1 MSRTLQLKIHVGCR
15 ALGLDSEARK
25 ALQLIVTGKAS
36 MTDMTE
42 ADLNAVL
49 NRLKQDGF
57 KASSGTISKKHA
69 KAARPDLRLVH
80 VLWRK
85 LGEAGQLRD
94 ASRAGLNTFI
104 RSRFGKAW
112 SNVPADVDMMRDH
125 AEIDQVIQ
133 ALKSWGQ
140 RADIDFD
147 WAGLNRAGL
156 DGADH
161 RK

>member
-1 MSRTLQLKIHVGCR
+1 
-15 ALGLDSEARK
+15 
-25 ALQLIVTGKAS
+25 

-49 NRLKQDGF
+49 SRLKQDGF
-57 KASSGTISKKHA
+57 KTSLSGKKHA
-69 KAARPDLRLVH
+69 KASRADLRLVH

-94 ASRAGLNTFI
+94 PSRKGLNKFI
-104 RSRFGKAW
+104 RARFENAW

-133 ALKSWGQ
+133 ALKSWGRGTRQ
-140 RADIDFD
+140 ARTGRRRVPVRSLGFRRLCGPESHPVGGRQKF
-147 WAGLNRAGL
+147 AGRPGPLCALCPIQIRQNL
-156 DGADH
+156 
-161 RK
+161 

>member
-1 MSRTLQLKIHVGCR
+1 MSRALQRKIHVGCR
-15 ALGLDSEARK
+15 ELGLDSDARK
-25 ALQLIVTGKAS
+25 ALQLVVTGKAS

-42 ADLNAVL
+42 ADLTAVL

-57 KASSGTISKKHA
+57 KASSRSKKHA
-69 KAARPDLRLVH
+69 KASRADLRLVH

-94 ASRAGLNTFI
+94 VSRAGLNKFI

-125 AEIDQVIQ
+125 QEIDQVIQ

-147 WAGLNRAGL
+147 WS
-156 DGADH
+156 DH
-161 RK
+161 QK

>member
-1 MSRTLQLKIHVGCR
+1 MSRALQRKIHVGCR
-15 ALGLDSEARK
+15 ALGLDSAARQ
-25 ALQLIVTGKAS
+25 ALQLVVTGKAS
-36 MTDMTE
+36 MTDMSE

-57 KASSGTISKKHA
+57 KASSGSKKHA
-69 KAARPDLRLVH
+69 KASRPDLRLVH

-85 LGEAGQLRD
+85 LGETGQLRD
-94 ASRAGLNTFI
+94 ASRAGLNKFI
-104 RSRFGKAW
+104 RSRFGNAW
-112 SNVPADVDMMRDH
+112 NNVPADVDMMRDH

-147 WAGLNRAGL
+147 WS
-156 DGADH
+156 DH
-161 RK
+161 QK

>member
-1 MSRTLQLKIHVGCR
+1 MSRALQRKIHVGCR
-15 ALGLDSEARK
+15 ELGLNSDARRE
-25 ALQLIVTGKAS
+25 LQLVVTGKAS

-57 KASSGTISKKHA
+57 KASSSSKKHA
-69 KAARPDLRLVH
+69 KASRPDLRLVH

-94 ASRAGLNTFI
+94 ASRNGLNKFI
-104 RSRFGKAW
+104 RARFEKTW
-112 SNVPADVDMMRDH
+112 QNVPADVDMMRDH
-125 AEIDQVIQ
+125 SEIDQVIQ

-140 RADIDFD
+140 RVNIDFD
-147 WAGLNRAGL
+147 WS
-156 DGADH
+156 DH
-161 RK
+161 RR

>member
-1 MSRTLQLKIHVGCR
+1 MSRALQQKVHVGCR
-15 ALGLDSEARK
+15 ELGLDSDARK
-25 ALQLIVTGKAS
+25 ALQLVVTGKAS

-49 NRLKQDGF
+49 KRLKQDGF
-57 KASSGTISKKHA
+57 KASSGRKKHA
-69 KAARPDLRLVH
+69 RASRPDLRLVH

-85 LGEAGQLRD
+85 LGVAGELRD
-94 ASRAGLNTFI
+94 PSRKGLNTFI
-104 RSRFGKAW
+104 RERFGKAW

-140 RADIDFD
+140 RVDIDFD
-147 WAGLNRAGL
+147 WS
-156 DGADH
+156 DH
-161 RK
+161 RR

>member
-1 MSRTLQLKIHVGCR
+1 MSRALQHKIHVGCR
-15 ALGLDSEARK
+15 ELGLDSDARK

-49 NRLKQDGF
+49 SRLKQDGF
-57 KASSGTISKKHA
+57 KTSLSGKKHA
-69 KAARPDLRLVH
+69 KASRADLRLVH

-94 ASRAGLNTFI
+94 PSRKGLNKFI
-104 RSRFGKAW
+104 RARFENAW

-133 ALKSWGQ
+133 ALKSWGK
-140 RADIDFD
+140 RVDIDFD
-147 WAGLNRAGL
+147 WS
-156 DGADH
+156 DH
-161 RK
+161 RR

>member
-1 MSRTLQLKIHVGCR
+1 MSRALQQKIHVGCR
-15 ALGLDSEARK
+15 ELGLDSDARK

-49 NRLKQDGF
+49 SRLKQDGF
-57 KASSGTISKKHA
+57 KTSLSGKKHA
-69 KAARPDLRLVH
+69 KASRADLRLVH

-94 ASRAGLNTFI
+94 PSCKGLNKFI
-104 RSRFGKAW
+104 RARFENAW

-133 ALKSWGQ
+133 ALKSWGK
-140 RADIDFD
+140 RVDIDFD
-147 WAGLNRAGL
+147 WS
-156 DGADH
+156 DH
-161 RK
+161 RR

>member
-1 MSRTLQLKIHVGCR
+1 MSRALQRKIHVGCR
-15 ALGLDSEARK
+15 ELGLDSDARK
-25 ALQLIVTGKAS
+25 ELQLIVTGKAS
-36 MTDMTE
+36 MTDMSE
-42 ADLNAVL
+42 ADLTAVL

-57 KASSGTISKKHA
+57 KASSGIRKHA
-69 KAARPDLRLVH
+69 KASRPDLRLVH

-94 ASRAGLNTFI
+94 ASRAGLNKFI
-104 RSRFGKAW
+104 RSRFGNAW
-112 SNVPADVDMMRDH
+112 NNVPADVDMMRDH

-147 WAGLNRAGL
+147 WS
-156 DGADH
+156 DH
-161 RK
+161 QK